1 MNTLRRCHSTVRAL
15 MKSCAP
21 MTIPSGFHLEF
32 DDGQG
37 PVAEDHDLHDLV
49 IVGAGHA
56 GTDDNSVL
64 HIPDPGWLPPGM

>member
-1 MNTLRRCHSTVRAL
+1 
-15 MKSCAP
+15 